1 MVVFIAPG
9 FITLK
14 QSYFYTVDKSMFN
27 SPGTLHAASGGG
39 GGGTSLGM
47 VVKGGKR
54 GEKAPFPSSIAER
67 RSCDIPPPFLPSL
80 RRCLRLSSHPISGG

>member
-1 MVVFIAPG
+1 MVVFIAPECNI
-9 FITLK
+9 FK

-39 GGGTSLGM
+39 GGTSLGM

-54 GEKAPFPSSIAER
+54 GGESTLPLLHR
-67 RSCDIPPPFLPSL
+67 REEEL
-80 RRCLRLSSHPISGG
+80 